1 MMCEARQNEN
11 PDCVEEKQVEVSQV
25 FCGSRSPAGGPR
37 CNRAILVMLALI
49 VGALGWLRGAN
60 ELRAAP
66 NIVIIMADD
75 MGYSD
80 LGCFGGEILT
90 PRLDQ
95 LAAGGLRFTNFYSE
109 NMCWVSRAALLT
121 GIGHKTSTVNSTI
134 HPRCVTLP
142 EVLRQHNYQTRM
154 SGKWHL
160 AGKRSTIYPNDRG
173 FDEFYGIL
181 GGAAS
186 FFAPF
191 SLSRNRVNVEQEARD
206 DPDYYF
212 TDAIS
217 SEAVRMVQTA
227 DPKKPL
233 FLYVAYT
240 AAHWPLHARESDI
253 KAYRGK
259 YAMGWDKMRQQRLVR
274 MKSLG
279 ILPQDLQLSPRN
291 PNVPPWEATD
301 NQAWQQRRM
310 EVYAA
315 QVTAMDR
322 GIGRLVDSLEQTGRL
337 ENTLVFFTI
346 DNGGCHVE
354 YGQTRKGTF
363 LPEKT
368 RDGRPVRPGNLP
380 SIMPGPEDTYQ
391 SYGYGWAN
399 ASNTPYRM
407 FKQYDHEGGIRTP
420 MIAHWPR
427 GIKKQGSLVQGVSHL
442 IDILPTV
449 MEVTGGK
456 VPVKWQGKPTIGRD
470 GLSLAAAFRDET
482 LPNTRTLFF
491 SHNKGR
497 ALRQGNW
504 KLVSRDRKPW
514 ELYDLSQD
522 PLELRDLSEKEPA
535 RRDRL
540 IRQWGKESRRYAAQ
554 AKLK

>member
-1 MMCEARQNEN
+1 M
-11 PDCVEEKQVEVSQV
+11 KTSKIFLGSQV
-25 FCGSRSPAGGPR
+25 ASAGQRRGHSILG
-37 CNRAILVMLALI
+37 AIVLLVGILGC
-49 VGALGWLRGAN
+49 VSGAL
-60 ELRAAP
+60 ELQAAP

-80 LGCFGGEILT
+80 LGCYGGEIRT
-90 PRLDQ
+90 PHLDQ
-95 LAAGGLRFTNFYSE
+95 LAGGGLRFTNFYSE

-121 GIGHKTSTVNSTI
+121 GIGHRTSMVDSTL
-134 HPRCVTLP
+134 HPRCITLP
-142 EVLRQHNYQTRM
+142 EVLRQQDYQTRM

-160 AGKRSTIYPNDRG
+160 AGKKLTVYPNDRG

-191 SLSRNRVNVEQEARD
+191 SLSRNRVNVEKEATNN
-206 DPDYYF
+206 PDYYF

-227 DPKKPL
+227 DPDRPL

-240 AAHWPLHARESDI
+240 AAHWPLHAREADI

-274 MKSLG
+274 MKTLG
-279 ILPQDLQLSPRN
+279 ILPQGLGLSPRN
-291 PNVPPWEATD
+291 SKVPPWDATD

-322 GIGRLVDSLEQTGRL
+322 GIGKLVESLEKTGRL
-337 ENTLVFFTI
+337 ENTLLFFTI

-354 YGQTRKGTF
+354 YRQDRKGSY
-363 LPEKT
+363 LPAKT

-427 GIKKQGSLVQGVSHL
+427 GIKNSGTLVQGVSHL
-442 IDILPTV
+442 VDILPTV
-449 MEVTGGK
+449 MEVTETK
-456 VPVKWQGKPTIGRD
+456 VPTELRGKQTIGRD
-470 GLSLAAAFRDET
+470 GLSLAAAFRDEA
-482 LPNTRTLFF
+482 LPDTRTLFF
-491 SHNKGR
+491 SHAKGR
-497 ALRQGNW
+497 ALRHGKW
-504 KLVSRDRKPW
+504 KLVSRDRKTW

-522 PLELRDLSEKEPA
+522 PLELEDLAEQETE
-535 RRDRL
+535 RRDTL
-540 IRQWGKESRRYAAQ
+540 IRQWRDESRRHAEQ
-554 AKLK
+554 AKLR

>member
-1 MMCEARQNEN
+1 
-11 PDCVEEKQVEVSQV
+11 
-25 FCGSRSPAGGPR
+25 
-37 CNRAILVMLALI
+37 
-49 VGALGWLRGAN
+49 
-60 ELRAAP
+60 
-66 NIVIIMADD
+66 
-75 MGYSD
+75 
-80 LGCFGGEILT
+80 
-90 PRLDQ
+90 
-95 LAAGGLRFTNFYSE
+95 
-109 NMCWVSRAALLT
+109 
-121 GIGHKTSTVNSTI
+121 
-134 HPRCVTLP
+134 
-142 EVLRQHNYQTRM
+142 M

-160 AGKRSTIYPNDRG
+160 AGKKLTVYPNDRG

-191 SLSRNRVNVEQEARD
+191 SLSRNRVNVEKEATNN
-206 DPDYYF
+206 PDYYF

-227 DPKKPL
+227 DPDRPL

-240 AAHWPLHARESDI
+240 AAHWPLHARQADI

-274 MKSLG
+274 MKALG
-279 ILPQDLQLSPRN
+279 ILPQGLGLSPRN
-291 PNVPPWEATD
+291 SKVPPWDATE

-322 GIGRLVDSLEQTGRL
+322 GIGKLVESLEKTGRL
-337 ENTLVFFTI
+337 ENTLLFFTI

-354 YGQTRKGTF
+354 YRQDRKGSY
-363 LPEKT
+363 LPAKT
-368 RDGRPVRPGNLP
+368 RDGRSLRPGNLP

-427 GIKKQGSLVQGVSHL
+427 GIKNPGTLVQGVSHL

-449 MEVTGGK
+449 MEVTETK
-456 VPVKWQGKPTIGRD
+456 VPAELRGKQTIGRD
-470 GLSLAAAFRDET
+470 GQSLAAAFRDEAS
-482 LPNTRTLFF
+482 PVERTLFF
-491 SHNKGR
+491 SHAKGR
-497 ALRQGNW
+497 ALRHGKW
-504 KLVSRDRKPW
+504 KLVSRDRKSW
-514 ELYDLSQD
+514 ELYDLSRD
-522 PLELRDLSEKEPA
+522 PLELEDLAEQETE
-535 RRDRL
+535 RRDTL
-540 IRQWGKESRRYAAQ
+540 IRQWRDESRRHAEQ
-554 AKLK
+554 AKLR